1 MILKTGENWE
11 PSEADIIE
19 WQRAY
24 QDIDVHRE
32 IDAMSC
38 WCEANPSKRKTKA
51 GIKRFVN
58 AWLSRANKTGG
69 SPQLTG
75 AKKPSLR
82 DWDTT
87 DFLTHDFMNN
97 QRFRE
102 KMLKDHGRYMS
113 FNGERVYAK

>member
-58 AWLSRANKTGG
+58 AWLSRADKTGG
-69 SPQLTG
+69 SP
-75 AKKPSLR
+75 PSLQSERKTLR
-82 DWDTT
+82 DWDTV
-87 DFLTHDFMNN
+87 DEITHDFMDSKS
-97 QRFRE
+97 FRE
-102 KMLKDHGRYMS
+102 KMLIEHGRYMS
-113 FNGERVYAK
+113 FKGERVYAK